1 MNQLKP
7 LIALAILANVVLV
20 GWLLLRQDP
29 ASTGTTIED
38 AVTPLVST
46 STFEEARYDLSDR
59 TDELNLIVISLDALR
74 YDRTGFSGNPDGLTR
89 NLDALAEE
97 SVVFHDVV
105 TAAPW
110 TLPSH
115 MSMWTARWPS
125 IHGVTNKL
133 KLLSQEQMVET
144 SLSPGIETFPDHL
157 IRAGYTAVGFT
168 GGAGVQGSYG
178 FSRDFETY
186 LDDRYF
192 GGLDYSSPAA
202 LEWLAENR
210 DKRFFMFL
218 HGYDSHGQYP
228 LPEGSLSSLGG
239 DYSGELDGGIEE
251 NARLREEALAA
262 IEAPGD
268 APDLT
273 EALADDDIDFIGQ
286 VYDRK
291 VRETDERLGNFIA
304 QLKAMGLL
312 DRTVIAVVSDH
323 GDELME
329 HGAVDHGATLYQ
341 EQLHTVMLLRFPG
354 YERRQDIDTPVRTLD
369 LFPTLFDAMG
379 LDGPAG
385 VDGESLLPLMRGQ
398 SMELPLFAETDYRL
412 FVHLRMI
419 RSGDHKLIL
428 DLQDGGRELY
438 NLKTD
443 PEENNDISSA
453 EPRVTYELEQALRT
467 WMNETRTNPQDY
479 LGVKQK
485 PITIF

>member
-7 LIALAILANVVLV
+7 LIALAVIANIILV
-20 GWLLLRQDP
+20 GWLLLRTDP
-29 ASTGTTIED
+29 NAGGTSLED
-38 AVTPLVST
+38 AVTPLVAT
-46 STFEEARYDLSDR
+46 NTFEEARYDLSDR

-105 TAAPW
+105 SAAPW

-168 GGAGVQGSYG
+168 GGAGVQASYG
-178 FSRDFETY
+178 FGRDFETY

-202 LEWLAENR
+202 LEWLQANR

-218 HGYDSHGQYP
+218 HGYDTHGQFP
-228 LPEGSLSSLGG
+228 LAEGSLSALGG
-239 DYSGELDGGIEE
+239 DYGGELNGDIEE
-251 NARLREEALAA
+251 NAKLREEALAA
-262 IEAPGD
+262 IEEPGD

-273 EALADDDIDFIGQ
+273 ESLADADIEFISQ

-291 VRETDERLGNFIA
+291 VREADERLGNFIA

-341 EQLHTVMLLRFPG
+341 EQLHTIMMLRFPG
-354 YERRQDIDTPVRTLD
+354 YERRQDINTPVRSID

-379 LDGPAG
+379 IQGPAG
-385 VDGESLLPLMRGQ
+385 VDGESLLPLMRGK
-398 SMELPLFAETDYRL
+398 SMDLPLFSETDYRL

-419 RSGDHKLIL
+419 RRGDHKLIL

-443 PEENNDISSA
+443 PDELNDISSA
-453 EPRVTYELEQALRT
+453 EPRITYEMEQALRT
-467 WMNETRTNPQDY
+467 WMDETRTNPQDY
-479 LGVKQK
+479 LGVRQN